1 MAADASPDRMTVDRP
16 GAPGADG
23 APEPREGRHRQGG
36 AARIPAAA
44 ATAHR
49 GGIAGMLL
57 LFLALFLAG
66 AIPLLL
72 QAAWTTSSLSRAA
85 HEDEAAMSSA
95 IAARAAA
102 GLDTFAMLAGGIV
115 HASDTN
121 LRGAAVAT
129 GALAP
134 LLTGAGFRY
143 VALVDRDG
151 RLHAC
156 MAATGWA
163 CPPALPGLLDSPDLL
178 DLAFAPAEGLIVQPL
193 QGQDGPAD
201 LLLLRPSPQAETGAP
216 ATIAVLDLAPVA
228 ALAAAGASRQ
238 SHLVTILDSSG
249 QVLLHHDPAL
259 APETALRVD
268 MPRAV
273 EGEFLDPADNR
284 RHPASLAK
292 VPGLGWTVVVH
303 HRTAGLAASNR
314 IWLQTALLLAAWLIV
329 ALVVAIPASRGFTRA
344 LARLAEAV
352 SAMRRMA
359 HRHGTAA
366 ERDAAGTAEVDAATA
381 AAALHP
387 AQEIRQLATAISAT
401 AATLRSRLEDDAAK
415 VRAAEQSNDK
425 KSAFVANISHQ
436 LRTPLN
442 SIIGFSEMM
451 TDQIYGPL
459 GHDKYSEYANSV
471 HDSGTYLLRILN
483 DVRDLSRAEIGALD
497 LQESTLDMGRLLR
510 SCISI
515 LYREASTRDVQL
527 DLAATDEM
535 PVIRGDEQRLQQ
547 ALINLIT
554 HAVGFSPEG
563 GRVGIAATL
572 TASGEVCVQI
582 QGGGSPIND
591 QELAKLLTPF
601 DEVQRSYDRRLEGAG
616 LGLPLA
622 RTLLELHGGR
632 LDIHGLPGQGNVL
645 SAILPTSRV
654 LHHTASPLTEV

>member
-1 MAADASPDRMTVDRP
+1 MAADASPDRMADDRPRGPGGNPGNPPDVDRRD
-16 GAPGADG
+16 GNHRHAGQARFSAAPG
-23 APEPREGRHRQGG
+23 
-36 AARIPAAA
+36 
-44 ATAHR
+44 TAHR
-49 GGIAGMLL
+49 RGVAGTLL
-57 LFLALFLAG
+57 LFLLLFLAG

-72 QAAWTTSSLSRAA
+72 QALWTTSNLTRSAG
-85 HEDEAAMSSA
+85 EDEAVMSSA

-121 LRGAAVAT
+121 LRGDTPAT

-178 DLAFAPAEGLIVQPL
+178 ERAFAPAEGLVVQPL
-193 QGQDGPAD
+193 QGRDGPAD

-216 ATIAVLDLAPVA
+216 ATIALLDLAPVA
-228 ALAAAGASRQ
+228 ALAAAGGGRQ
-238 SHLVTILDSSG
+238 SHPVTILDSSG

-259 APETALRVD
+259 APEPAMRVD
-268 MPRAV
+268 LPRAV
-273 EGEFLDPADNR
+273 EGVFLDPSDNR
-284 RHPASLAK
+284 LHPASLAQ

-303 HRTAGLAASNR
+303 HRSTGPAASSE
-314 IWLQTALLLAAWLIV
+314 IWLRTALLLAAL
-329 ALVVAIPASRGFTRA
+329 LVVALAVAILVSRSFSRA
-344 LARLAEAV
+344 LGRLGDAV
-352 SAMRRMA
+352 AAMRRMA
-359 HRHGTAA
+359 YRHGSVPGEGRT
-366 ERDAAGTAEVDAATA
+366 GISEVEAATA
-381 AAALHP
+381 AAAAHP
-387 AQEIRQLATAISAT
+387 AREVRQLAAIIAAT
-401 AATLRSRLEDDAAK
+401 AANLRTRLDDDATK
-415 VRAAEQSNDK
+415 VRAAEHSNDK

-459 GHDKYSEYANSV
+459 GHDKYSEYAHSV

-497 LQESTLDMGRLLR
+497 LEESTLDMGRLLR

-515 LYREASTRDVQL
+515 LYREASTRDVEL

-547 ALINLIT
+547 ALINLIN
-554 HAVGFSPEG
+554 HAVSFSPEG

-572 TASGEVCVQI
+572 TASGEVCVQV
-582 QGGGSPIND
+582 QGSGSPINE

-601 DEVQRSYDRRLEGAG
+601 DEVQRSYDRRVEGAG

-632 LDIHGLPGQGNVL
+632 LDIHALPGQGNVL

-654 LHHTASPLTEV
+654 LHHTAA